1 MSYSQSLRDIRDTHY
16 TYQIKDNLENYQID
30 IKDYKSN
37 PYTFLK
43 YIFYIEASSLILY
56 VLIRTNIKPN
66 HVTLAYAFL
75 GILTLIFLSLSNQN
89 ILFLYLGLF
98 IAFSKG
104 ILDACDGYIARLK
117 NQKSISGFVLDPY
130 GAYINTIGF
139 QSGIGFYLANTYN
152 ENYFLYMAFL
162 IPFCYAI
169 RFKNYAYY
177 SLLNEIIEDRNILD
191 KNHPVENITDD
202 IKNSKLSKLER
213 SKFRKFYNIFLSIFD
228 DRARSVDTI
237 IVLFLIESLF
247 NLKIIEYVFY
257 FLIFKH
263 LVIVLVS
270 LFVYSNNRWL
280 ESKINKIRK

>member
-1 MSYSQSLRDIRDTHY
+1 MSHSQSLREIRDTHY
-16 TYQIKDNLENYQID
+16 SYQRKDNLENYQINID
-30 IKDYKSN
+30 DYKSN

-43 YIFYIEASSLILY
+43 YKFYIETSSLILY
-56 VLIRTNIKPN
+56 FLIRTNIKPN
-66 HVTLAYAFL
+66 HVTFVYAFL

-89 ILFLYLGLF
+89 SLFLYLGLF

-117 NQKSISGFVLDPY
+117 NEKSISGFILDPY
-130 GAYINTIGF
+130 GAYINAIGF

-152 ENYFLYMAFL
+152 ENYFLYMVFL

-177 SLLNEIIEDRNILD
+177 SLLNEIIEDRKILD
-191 KNHPVENITDD
+191 KNHPAMDITDD
-202 IKNSKLSKLER
+202 IKSSKLSKLER
-213 SKFRKFYNIFLSIFD
+213 SKFRKFYNIFLNIFD

-237 IVLFLIESLF
+237 IVLFLLENLF

-257 FLIFKH
+257 YLILKH
-263 LVIVLVS
+263 LVIVSVS
-270 LFVYSNNRWL
+270 LFVYSNNKWL

>member
-1 MSYSQSLRDIRDTHY
+1 MSYSQSLREIRDTQY
-16 TYQIKDNLENYQID
+16 SYQIKDAWENYKID
-30 IKDYKSN
+30 INDFKSN

-43 YIFYIEASSLILY
+43 WRFYLETSSLLLY
-56 VLIRTNIKPN
+56 FLVRTNIKPN
-66 HVTLAYAFL
+66 HISLFYAFL
-75 GILTLIFLSLSNQN
+75 GILTLLFLGLPVENK
-89 ILFLYLGLF
+89 IFLYLGLL
-98 IAFSKG
+98 IAFSKT
-104 ILDACDGYIARLK
+104 IFDACDGYIARLK

-228 DRARSVDTI
+228 DRARSVDLTI
-237 IVLFLIESLF
+237 LFFWI
-247 NLKIIEYVFY
+247 
-257 FLIFKH
+257 
-263 LVIVLVS
+263 
-270 LFVYSNNRWL
+270 
-280 ESKINKIRK
+280 

>member
-1 MSYSQSLRDIRDTHY
+1 MSYKQSLKEIRDTHY
-16 TYQIKDNLENYQID
+16 TYQRKDNLENYQINID
-30 IKDYKSN
+30 DYKSN

-66 HVTLAYAFL
+66 HVSLVYAFL

-89 ILFLYLGLF
+89 ILFLYLGLS

-130 GAYINTIGF
+130 GAYMNTIGF

-162 IPFCYAI
+162 IPFCYAV

-177 SLLNEIIEDRNILD
+177 SLLNEFIENRKRLD
-191 KNHPVENITDD
+191 ASHPAKNNTDD
-202 IKNSKLSKLER
+202 IKNSKLSKLEK
-213 SKFRKFYNIFLSIFD
+213 SKLRKFYNIFLNIFD

-237 IVLFLIESLF
+237 ILLFLFESLF
-247 NLKIIEYVFY
+247 NFKVIEYVFY
-257 FLIFKH
+257 FLVFKH

-270 LFVYSNNRWL
+270 LLVYSNNRWL
-280 ESKINKIRK
+280 ESKINNIRK